1 MICQN
6 LHTHTTWDDGKNT
19 AREMIEAALAAE
31 MTAVG
36 ISVHSPTEPG
46 DGWSL
51 PAGRLPDYR
60 QEIAALAREYAG
72 RIRVYCGV
80 EWDVTSKIALAP
92 FDYVIGSVHYLPIE
106 GHPTVDESEA
116 VTARFLSE
124 VFHGDADAAAAMYF
138 GELERVAQEPEVDI
152 VGHLDLL
159 TKFDERRHFFN
170 PDSPVYR
177 RSAQRAMEA
186 LVAAGKIFEVNTGAI
201 SRGYRTS
208 PYPSRALLTQLCR
221 MGGRV
226 TVSADAHA
234 ASGIACAFDKAE
246 ALLLEC
252 GFREIYVLGDGG
264 FSSAALG

>member
-1 MICQN
+1 MIRQN
-6 LHTHTTWDDGKNT
+6 LHTHTTWDDGRNT
-19 AREMIEAALAAE
+19 AREMVEAALAAG

-46 DGWSL
+46 DGWTL
-51 PAGRLPDYR
+51 PAQRLPDYR
-60 QEIAALAREYAG
+60 REMAALAREYAG

-80 EWDVTSKIALAP
+80 EWDVTSRMELAP
-92 FDYVIGSVHYLPIE
+92 YDYVIGLVHYLPIE

-138 GELERVAQEPEVDI
+138 RELERVAREPEADI
-152 VGHLDLL
+152 VGHFDLL
-159 TKFDERRHFFN
+159 TKFDERRRFFN

-177 RSAQRAMEA
+177 KSAERAMEA

-201 SRGYRTS
+201 SRGYRRT
-208 PYPSRALLTQLCR
+208 PYPSRALLTRLHD
-221 MGGRV
+221 MGARV

-234 ASGIACAFDKAE
+234 ASGIACAFGEAE
-246 ALLLEC
+246 ALLCEC
-252 GFREIYVLGDGG
+252 GFREIYALGDGG
-264 FSSAALG
+264 FAPIPL

>member
-1 MICQN
+1 MIRQN

-19 AREMIEAALAAE
+19 AREMIEAALAAG

-36 ISVHSPTEPG
+36 ISVHSPTEPA

-51 PAGRLPDYR
+51 PAEKLPDYR
-60 QEIAALAREYAG
+60 
-72 RIRVYCGV
+72 RVYCGV
-80 EWDVTSKIALAP
+80 EWDVTSSIALAP

-106 GHPTVDESEA
+106 GHPTVDDSEA
-116 VTARFLSE
+116 VTERFLSE

-138 GELERVAQEPEVDI
+138 GELERVAREPEVDI
-152 VGHLDLL
+152 VGHFDLL

-177 RSAQRAMEA
+177 RSAERAMEA

-201 SRGYRTS
+201 SRGYRKA
-208 PYPSRALLTQLCR
+208 PYPSRALLTRLCQ
-221 MGGRV
+221 MGGHV

-234 ASGIACAFDKAE
+234 ASGIACAFDEAE
-246 ALLLEC
+246 ALLRAC
-252 GFREIYVLGDGG
+252 GFREIY
-264 FSSAALG
+264 ALGESGFAPMPLG

>member
-19 AREMIEAALAAE
+19 AREMIEAALAAG

-36 ISVHSPTEPG
+36 ISVHSPTEPE

-51 PAGRLPDYR
+51 PAEKLPDYR
-60 QEIAALAREYAG
+60 WEMAALAREYAG

-80 EWDVTSKIALAP
+80 EWDVTSSIALAP

-106 GHPTVDESEA
+106 GHPTVDDSEA
-116 VTARFLSE
+116 VTERFLSE

-138 GELERVAQEPEVDI
+138 GELERVAREPEVDI
-152 VGHLDLL
+152 VGHFDLL

-170 PDSPVYR
+170 PDSPAYR
-177 RSAQRAMEA
+177 RSAEQAMEA

-201 SRGYRTS
+201 SRGYRKA
-208 PYPSRALLTQLCR
+208 PYPSRALLTRLCQ
-221 MGGRV
+221 MGGHV

-234 ASGIACAFDKAE
+234 ASGIACAFDEAE
-246 ALLLEC
+246 ALLRAC
-252 GFREIYVLGDGG
+252 GFREIY
-264 FSSAALG
+264 ALGESGFAPAPLG

>member
-19 AREMIEAALAAE
+19 AREMIEAALAAG

-60 QEIAALAREYAG
+60 QEIAALAREYAR

-201 SRGYRTS
+201 SRGYRKA
-208 PYPSRALLTQLCR
+208 PYPSRALLTQLCQ
-221 MGGRV
+221 MGGHV

-234 ASGIACAFDKAE
+234 ASGIACAFDEAE
-246 ALLLEC
+246 ALLRAC
-252 GFREIYVLGDGG
+252 GFREIY
-264 FSSAALG
+264 ALGESGFAPMPLG

>member
-1 MICQN
+1 MIRQN

-19 AREMIEAALAAE
+19 AREMIEAALAAG

-36 ISVHSPTEPG
+36 ISVHSPTEPA

-51 PAGRLPDYR
+51 PAEKLPDYR
-60 QEIAALAREYAG
+60 REMAALAREYAG
-72 RIRVYCGV
+72 RIRVCCGV
-80 EWDVTSKIALAP
+80 EWDVTSSIALAP

-106 GHPTVDESEA
+106 GHPTVDDSEA
-116 VTARFLSE
+116 VTERFLSE

-138 GELERVAQEPEVDI
+138 GELERVAREPEVDI
-152 VGHLDLL
+152 VGHFDLL

-177 RSAQRAMEA
+177 RSAERAMEA

-201 SRGYRTS
+201 SRGYRKA
-208 PYPSRALLTQLCR
+208 PYPSRALLTRLCQ
-221 MGGRV
+221 MGGHV

-234 ASGIACAFDKAE
+234 ASGIACAFDEAE
-246 ALLLEC
+246 ALLRAC
-252 GFREIYVLGDGG
+252 GFREIY
-264 FSSAALG
+264 ALGESGFAPAPLG